1 MATDTAIDKICLDAQ
16 SFQHQV
22 DIAKSVDPVFA
33 NALLGNAIGA
43 GKTSFGSLL
52 VGGIALISARYGF
65 NWTPDTAEI
74 VAGILVLISH
84 YCIHGYQIWQYRKT
98 LPLTTPVVIVAPVP
112 KPTAAPVVVQTPIPT
127 VAPTPVPTDAPATTS
142 TPTPTEAPVVV
153 TPAVTPPQ
161 A

>member
-52 VGGIALISARYGF
+52 VGGITLISARYGF

-74 VAGILVLISH
+74 VAGILVLVSH

-98 LPLTTPVVIVAPVP
+98 LPLTVTPVVTVAPTP
-112 KPTAAPVVVQTPIPT
+112 EPTAAPVAIVITPAPT
-127 VAPTPVPTDAPATTS
+127 PESTPVPTDAPVVTS
-142 TPTPTEAPVVV
+142 TPTPTEAPVV
-153 TPAVTPPQ
+153 TPPQ